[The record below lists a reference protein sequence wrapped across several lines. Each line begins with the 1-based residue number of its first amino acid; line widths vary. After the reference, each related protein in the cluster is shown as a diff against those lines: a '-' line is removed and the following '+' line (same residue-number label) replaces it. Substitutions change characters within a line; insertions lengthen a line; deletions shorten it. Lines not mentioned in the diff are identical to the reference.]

1 MKKIFC
7 LLSVIIFGYV
17 SHAQTVGVEKS
28 IFNIQAGFL
37 GTWINY
43 ESRLTD
49 EIALRAEIGFDV
61 GLRGGSLVG
70 KTIVG
75 LAPAISV
82 EPRWYYNISKR
93 EKSGKFVKK
102 NSANFLTLGIKYNP
116 DWFVISNTDNAEI
129 ADQLSIIPKWG
140 IRRAIAKSNFNYEV
154 GLGIG
159 KRYFISAEQ
168 WETAADLHLRLG
180 YSF

>member
-102 NSANFLTLGIKYNP
+102 IVPTF
-116 DWFVISNTDNAEI
+116 
-129 ADQLSIIPKWG
+129 
-140 IRRAIAKSNFNYEV
+140 
-154 GLGIG
+154 
-159 KRYFISAEQ
+159 
-168 WETAADLHLRLG
+168 
-180 YSF
+180 